1 MSLTEKIK
9 RTWEI
14 RGDRHLVVVEG
25 FPRAGGE
32 TGWTVGI
39 YLYPGHPAWDDALET
54 ARLGSRAQNSIDV
67 WPFHG
72 GISLRRVNFVA
83 QNQTPEVMSSPPIA
97 SVYLACDYAHL
108 HDGWARSWPLERG
121 LHPTIADDAI
131 RLHQTAANTSV
142 VLEVAGINTE
152 REA

>member
-1 MSLTEKIK
+1 MSLAEKIK

-14 RGDRHLVVVEG
+14 RGDRHLVVIEG

-39 YLYPGHPAWDDALET
+39 YVYPGHPAWDDALET
-54 ARLGSRAQNSIDV
+54 ARLGSRAFNSIDA

-72 GISLRRVNFVA
+72 GISLRLVNRVA
-83 QNQTPEVMSSPPIA
+83 QNGTPELMSNPPLS
-97 SVYLACDYAHL
+97 SVYLAADYAHL
-108 HDGWARSWPLERG
+108 HDGWALSWPLERG
-121 LHPTIADDAI
+121 MHPRIEADALA
-131 RLHQTAANTSV
+131 LHQTAANTSV
-142 VLEVAGINTE
+142 VLEVAGINAE